1 MHRARGERNAIMNQ
15 ESNAY
20 TAATDNTQSQPT
32 APVSPARAELDVRMN
47 AKYIYD
53 MLLYHMYS
61 TLGGFLINMVGLT
74 IIIMGG
80 MRLYFG
86 QATLLSAAAYCAF
99 GVLLLAATPAS
110 LKMRANNTMKLNKYQ
125 DTLHYGFDNSGIDE
139 TIEGGTNHYG
149 WNQVEKAVSTP
160 KTISFYME
168 GNDSVL
174 VFPKECFDNETFQS
188 AMWYLSHNVVMGKI
202 YIH

>member
-1 MHRARGERNAIMNQ
+1 MNQ
-15 ESNAY
+15 ESNAC
-20 TAATDNTQSQPT
+20 TAFNDNTQYQSA
-32 APVSPARAELDVRMN
+32 APVSPARAELDVHMT
-47 AKYIYD
+47 AKHIYD
-53 MLLYHMYS
+53 MLLYHMHS
-61 TLGGFLINMVGLT
+61 TLGGFLINIVGLT
-74 IIIMGG
+74 IIILGG

-86 QATLLSAAAYCAF
+86 QATLWGAATYCAF
-99 GVLLLAATPAS
+99 GILLLAATPVS
-110 LKMRANNTMKLNKYQ
+110 LKMRANNTMKQSKFQN
-125 DTLHYGFDNSGIDE
+125 TIHYGFDNSGVDE
-139 TIEGGTNHYG
+139 TIGGGTNHYG

-174 VFPKECFDNETFQS
+174 VFPKESFDNETFQS

>member
-1 MHRARGERNAIMNQ
+1 MNQ
-15 ESNAY
+15 ESNAC
-20 TAATDNTQSQPT
+20 TAFDDNTQYQST
-32 APVSPARAELDVRMN
+32 APASPDRAELDVNMN

-61 TLGGFLINMVGLT
+61 TLGGFMINIVGLT
-74 IIIMGG
+74 IIILGG
-80 MRLYFG
+80 MQLYFG
-86 QATLLSAAAYCAF
+86 RTTLWGAATYCAF
-99 GVLLLAATPAS
+99 GILLLVATPLS
-110 LKMRANNTMKLNKYQ
+110 LRMRANNTMKQSKFQN
-125 DTLHYGFDNSGIDE
+125 DLHYGFDNSGIDE
-139 TIEGGTNHYG
+139 TIGGGTNHYG

-174 VFPKECFDNETFQS
+174 VFPKESFDNETFQS